1 MELYKR
7 NKRTR
12 AVVQRKLLM
21 LRSYLSKP
29 ITRDFFNLRRKYSR
43 LVQQMVQV
51 YRKYSFG
58 PGKQLLNL
66 RNIKTV
72 LWSRLQARRIKLLLE
87 NTSRRG
93 VIRKFQRGVK
103 LIRSKSSRIR
113 LLKHKIIKK
122 KIFAKKLKVMDIVYS
137 KKKKLAANTKKISIG
152 YKKLKK
158 RNLVKI
164 KNNNKKLNKIVK
176 ARNKLLRR
184 KKLSSKFRTR
194 NIKKKKNTKIFRKKL
209 ERFIYNRLLRKKA
222 LLLHTQYNFYKF
234 FKKRAFYQ
242 KKRPITLLF
251 KKIRKLKNAKLK
263 LAKYIHKKRY

>member
-1 MELYKR
+1 
-7 NKRTR
+7 
-12 AVVQRKLLM
+12 
-21 LRSYLSKP
+21 
-29 ITRDFFNLRRKYSR
+29 
-43 LVQQMVQV
+43 MVQV